1 MTTRTAP
8 AHPRPGTSAGEAG
21 PEPGGPARPS
31 SPRSAAR
38 GWWVV
43 PTLLLVAGV
52 ALGVAGVL
60 VLVAGPGETGVRTVV
75 VTMRHTR
82 FEPAE
87 IRVDAGTTVRF
98 VVRNGDP
105 IDHEFILG
113 DAAVHARHRVGREA
127 HHDGSVPGEVSV
139 ASGATVV
146 TSYRFD
152 HPGRVAYICHL
163 PGHEA
168 YGMVGSVDVR

>member
-1 MTTRTAP
+1 M
-8 AHPRPGTSAGEAG
+8 
-21 PEPGGPARPS
+21 
-31 SPRSAAR
+31 
-38 GWWVV
+38 V

-60 VLVAGPGETGVRTVV
+60 VLAVAGPRDAGAPTVV

-82 FEPAE
+82 FEPAV

-98 VVRNGDP
+98 VVHNGDP

-113 DAAVHARHRVGREA
+113 DAAVQAKHRVGREA

-139 ASGATVV
+139 PSGGTVV

-152 HPGRVAYICHL
+152 HPGQVAYICHL

>member
-1 MTTRTAP
+1 M
-8 AHPRPGTSAGEAG
+8 
-21 PEPGGPARPS
+21 
-31 SPRSAAR
+31 
-38 GWWVV
+38 V
-43 PTLLLVAGV
+43 PTLLLVAGL

-60 VLVAGPGETGVRTVV
+60 VLALAGPRERAVRTVV

-82 FEPAE
+82 FEPAS

-98 VVRNGDP
+98 VVRDEDP

-113 DAAVHARHRVGREA
+113 DAAVQAKHRVGREA

-139 ASGATVV
+139 PSGGTVV

-152 HPGRVAYICHL
+152 HPGQVAYICHL

>member
-1 MTTRTAP
+1 M
-8 AHPRPGTSAGEAG
+8 
-21 PEPGGPARPS
+21 
-31 SPRSAAR
+31 
-38 GWWVV
+38 V

-52 ALGVAGVL
+52 ALGAAGVL
-60 VLVAGPGETGVRTVV
+60 VLVAAGPGEAGVRTVV

-87 IRVDAGTTVRF
+87 IRVTAGTTVRF
-98 VVRNGDP
+98 VVRNADP

-139 ASGATVV
+139 PSGGSIL

-152 HPGRVAYICHL
+152 HRGQVAYICHL

>member
-1 MTTRTAP
+1 M
-8 AHPRPGTSAGEAG
+8 
-21 PEPGGPARPS
+21 
-31 SPRSAAR
+31 
-38 GWWVV
+38 V

-52 ALGVAGVL
+52 ALGIAGVL
-60 VLVAGPGETGVRTVV
+60 VLVAARPTGPPVRTVV
-75 VTMRHTR
+75 VTMRHTH
-82 FEPAE
+82 FQPAE

-113 DAAVHARHRVGREA
+113 DAAVHQRHRAGREA

-139 ASGATVV
+139 PAGASVL

-152 HPGRVAYICHL
+152 HPGQVAYICHL

-168 YGMVGSVDVR
+168 YGMVGAVDVR